1 MDLYGSAVG
10 AGNAVRSDASSAAA
24 WPNRRRHSIT
34 LLGAFPVSAATVQTV
49 EKPSGGELLK
59 RSSSAFGGAED
70 AGSATSRPNARRVQP
85 LRADPDRPGARGHRP
100 AF

>member
-34 LLGAFPVSAATVQTV
+34 LLGAFPVSAATVQTI
-49 EKPSGGELLK
+49 EKPSGGEHLK
-59 RSSSAFGGAED
+59 RSSR
-70 AGSATSRPNARRVQP
+70 ATVNRRHPSDQRHETGVPYDRVQP
-85 LRADPDRPGARGHRP
+85 AAKLEMGWRVPR
-100 AF
+100 